1 LISSIIDRR
10 CHDNFLVSLLANC
23 FAMAGVV
30 FSVVAV
36 SVADAKRELDREHW
50 KLSVFVHLKTSSFNK
65 LLKKST
71 KV

>member
-1 LISSIIDRR
+1 
-10 CHDNFLVSLLANC
+10 
-23 FAMAGVV
+23 MAGVV

-36 SVADAKRELDREHW
+36 SVADAKRELEREHW